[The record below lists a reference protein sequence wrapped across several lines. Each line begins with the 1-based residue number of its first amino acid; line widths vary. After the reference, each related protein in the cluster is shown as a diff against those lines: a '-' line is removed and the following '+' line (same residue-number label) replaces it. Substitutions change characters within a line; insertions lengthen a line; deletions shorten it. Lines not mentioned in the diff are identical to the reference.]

1 MNYRN
6 LNDLTSDLDDFL
18 IDVDE
23 LQDQSNGP
31 EGESLDK
38 IASAPD
44 DVPDEIDDLSEFDV

>member
-6 LNDLTSDLDDFL
+6 LNDLASDLDDFL
-18 IDVDE
+18 IDLDE
-23 LQDQSNGP
+23 LQDPSNGP

-44 DVPDEIDDLSEFDV
+44 DAPDETDDLSEFDV